1 MTKRGAQLN
10 AETQAQLKQ
19 FAAMPV
25 GRSFFIADIRRVD
38 VEYLRRPAI
47 AMGLGI
53 RIVQVAIDEIYQQ
66 PGVRIWREEGTYDEL

>member
-1 MTKRGAQLN
+1 MPKRGPQLN

-25 GRSFFIADIRRVD
+25 GRSFFVPGVRRVD
-38 VEYLRRPAI
+38 LEYLRRPAL

-53 RIVQVAIDEIYQQ
+53 RIMQIAVDDIYQQ
-66 PGVRIWREEGTYDEL
+66 PGVRVWREEGEYDEL